1 MGASGWSY
9 FVPYQSDVQSAFE
22 ALQIDVFQ
30 TRSYSSLWT
39 KSEALQHL
47 EKQISKV
54 DDEFDDEVMR
64 EAIKEDLT
72 TRLNRLISL
81 PQPTSLLEEID
92 ELRIINA
99 EEGTHSILDMRGVSE
114 EPNYM
119 RVAPL
124 NDEELKSLFGT
135 TRPTKETVEHQK
147 ELLVSKRHTWM
158 GTYIVL
164 FKDDKHHE
172 IMFVGASGD

>member
-54 DDEFDDEVMR
+54 DDESHDEVMR
-64 EAIKEDLT
+64 EAIKED
-72 TRLNRLISL
+72 
-81 PQPTSLLEEID
+81 
-92 ELRIINA
+92 
-99 EEGTHSILDMRGVSE
+99 
-114 EPNYM
+114 
-119 RVAPL
+119 
-124 NDEELKSLFGT
+124 
-135 TRPTKETVEHQK
+135 
-147 ELLVSKRHTWM
+147 
-158 GTYIVL
+158 
-164 FKDDKHHE
+164 
-172 IMFVGASGD
+172 